1 MKGYEGYLG
10 HELLHDLDDPGA
22 PVRRRRVNGV
32 NPSALVALANLQRR
46 RRWDTAP
53 RTPFA
58 DADQA
63 RRALAEEGVEIAAF
77 TQGDLPSLARLA
89 GPSAHV
95 YRSTCRVPL
104 II

>member
-53 RTPFA
+53 AHRSPMRIKRA
-58 DADQA
+58 GRLP
-63 RRALAEEGVEIAAF
+63 RRGWRSPLSPRA
-77 TQGDLPSLARLA
+77 TSRPSP
-89 GPSAHV
+89 G
-95 YRSTCRVPL
+95 
-104 II
+104 